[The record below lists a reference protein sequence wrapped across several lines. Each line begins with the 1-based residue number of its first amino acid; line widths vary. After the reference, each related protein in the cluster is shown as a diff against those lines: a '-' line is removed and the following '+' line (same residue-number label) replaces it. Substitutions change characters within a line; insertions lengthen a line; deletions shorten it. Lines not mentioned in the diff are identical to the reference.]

1 MNWPFGPLIIIPCD
15 AGPWGRMPWI
25 IPGWGDPCLWTFWLG
40 DMCPAGDMWPAGDME
55 AGDMWLLGPGDMV
68 WAGDMC
74 GTGETGFLF
83 IELGLNG
90 FSGCWL

>member
-1 MNWPFGPLIIIPCD
+1 
-15 AGPWGRMPWI
+15 
-25 IPGWGDPCLWTFWLG
+25 
-40 DMCPAGDMWPAGDME
+40 MCPAGDMWPAGDME

>member
-1 MNWPFGPLIIIPCD
+1 
-15 AGPWGRMPWI
+15 
-25 IPGWGDPCLWTFWLG
+25 
-40 DMCPAGDMWPAGDME
+40 ME

-83 IELGLNG
+83 IELGLKG
-90 FSGCWL
+90 FSGC